1 MRHHTSKPGR
11 DFADLM
17 NSGEADVPTAAA
29 EPVFEVDGMPCP
41 QSEFVEANADNPG
54 VVAWAKTA
62 KVGEWFP
69 TVVDCRRAS

>member
-17 NSGEADVPTAAA
+17 NSADTPTAAA

-41 QSEFVEANADNPG
+41 LGKFVEANADYPA
-54 VVAWAKTA
+54 VVAWARTA

-69 TVVDCRRAS
+69 TGVDCRRAS